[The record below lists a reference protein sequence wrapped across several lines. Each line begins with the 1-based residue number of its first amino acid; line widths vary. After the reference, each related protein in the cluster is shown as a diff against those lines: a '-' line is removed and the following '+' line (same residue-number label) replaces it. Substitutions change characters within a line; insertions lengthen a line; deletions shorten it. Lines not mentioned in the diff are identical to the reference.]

1 MAFIVQATV
10 EGAVRTEPYES
21 ASRAV
26 ERALQLQR
34 DGSQDIYIVAE
45 GRSYSLSAFQQQFP
59 TTEKVEVIHNA
70 TTNQFSIALTQGTD
84 VIRCMVSVAVGHGDD
99 TRSDDEKQRAALSRA
114 KALAKALDAAI
125 EDQ

>member
-34 DGSQDIYIVAE
+34 DGSKDIYIVAE
-45 GRSYSLSAFQQQFP
+45 GRSYSLSDFQQQFP
-59 TTEKVEVIHNA
+59 TTEKVEV
-70 TTNQFSIALTQGTD
+70 T
-84 VIRCMVSVAVGHGDD
+84 VAIGHEDD

-125 EDQ
+125 EDH